1 MICVLV
7 YTLIFINDTPLLG
20 SVELF
25 FFFFNARVCASY
37 LITAPSVPSS
47 FVAADIVLTL
57 TQ

>member
-25 FFFFNARVCASY
+25 FFFLMRV
-37 LITAPSVPSS
+37 SVHP
-47 FVAADIVLTL
+47 I
-57 TQ
+57 